1 MKATRDEIEKSGAFM
16 KDFWA
21 FIKKYYT
28 PEDDDAWWNAMFD
41 EANDIAG
48 RNDCPFAMKLLC
60 SFMRFQQEALTE
72 TLEKQEGKTA

>member
-28 PEDDDAWWNAMFD
+28 PEDNDAWWNAMFD

-48 RNDCPFAMKLLC
+48 RNDCEFAVKLLC
-60 SFMRFQQEALTE
+60 AFIQFQNDALDRSLKE
-72 TLEKQEGKTA
+72 KTA